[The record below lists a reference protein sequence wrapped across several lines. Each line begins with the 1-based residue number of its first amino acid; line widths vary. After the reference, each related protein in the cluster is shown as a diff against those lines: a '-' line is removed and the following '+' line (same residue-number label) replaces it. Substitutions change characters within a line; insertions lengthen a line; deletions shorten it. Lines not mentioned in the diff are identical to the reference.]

1 MREKSASRL
10 TGQKQ
15 DPVGAIEN
23 VFWIHGGGEYPLD
36 PSQKE
41 YLRVANVEGQP
52 LRELTTTPSVCRAG
66 DRVPENPLE
75 PLSGDRQVSFMIGV
89 AYVSST
95 TPGIEH
101 YSPSFK
107 K

>member
-23 VFWIHGGGEYPLD
+23 VFWIHGGGRIPPRPL
-36 PSQKE
+36 PKE

-66 DRVPENPLE
+66 DRVPRE
-75 PLSGDRQVSFMIGV
+75 P
-89 AYVSST
+89 
-95 TPGIEH
+95 P
-101 YSPSFK
+101 
-107 K
+107 